1 MRKIALLIVPLML
14 VACARAE
21 TYFKSESANF
31 IVSLT
36 DAWGKP
42 IEGANCT
49 GYIYDSNFNAVLVLP
64 LTYSQ
69 GIYYSSFTVPNTTG
83 TYLEKAVCSF
93 ELFGRQRT
101 LTAFSSFFVTDVL
114 NEFQRKMDEL
124 VMNATL
130 NITLNITGN
139 ITEALSNISSTIYED
154 LEDLRNLMI
163 ALHSTPETSSVC
175 VNESYRQI
183 YKTATWEINNK
194 TYTITKTEV
203 EYCPYGCVEETG
215 QCRQP
220 TYMQVIIVIVLFI
233 VGGIVYLIIRSV
245 R

>member
-1 MRKIALLIVPLML
+1 MKRIVLFIVPLLL

-31 IVSLT
+31 IVVLT
-36 DAWGKP
+36 DAFGKP

-49 GYIYDSNFNAVLVLP
+49 GYIYDSSLNEVAALQ
-64 LTYSQ
+64 LTYSH
-69 GIYYSSFTVPNTTG
+69 GIYYSPFTVPNATG
-83 TYLEKAVCSF
+83 TYLEKAVCTF
-93 ELFGRQRT
+93 ELFGREKE
-101 LTAFSSFFVTDVL
+101 LTAFSSFFVTDAL
-114 NEFQRKMDEL
+114 NEFQRKIDEL
-124 VMNATL
+124 VSNATL

-139 ITEALSNISSTIYED
+139 ISQAISNMSAGIYED

-175 VNESYRQI
+175 INESYRQI
-183 YKTATWEINNK
+183 YKTATWEINSK
-194 TYTITKTEV
+194 TYNITKTEI
-203 EYCPYGCVEETG
+203 EHCPYGCVEETG

-220 TYMQVIIVIVLFI
+220 SYTQVAIIIVLFI
-233 VGGIVYLIIRSV
+233 VGGIVYLVIRA